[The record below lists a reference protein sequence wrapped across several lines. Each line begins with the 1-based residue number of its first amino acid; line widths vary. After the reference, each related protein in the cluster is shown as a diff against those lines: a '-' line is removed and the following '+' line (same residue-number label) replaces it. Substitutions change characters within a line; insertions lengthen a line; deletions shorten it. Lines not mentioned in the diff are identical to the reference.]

1 MKNML
6 KLLATLLAVMLAL
19 PVTAAAQA
27 GPSRNGAPASYRI
40 NPGDD
45 LEIFVWGDE
54 RLQRDVRVL
63 PDGTFSFPLVGQVN
77 ALNQLPAELEAQI
90 AKALTSQYRGTPPQ
104 VTVSVKTAGGMQFSV
119 VGKVRAPGAFTPGR
133 YVNALEAISLAGG
146 PTEFAQLGNVVIL
159 RKVGSGLQTVRVRLN
174 DVLRG
179 STSDVSSAT
188 IPQVQGG
195 DTIIVP

>member
-1 MKNML
+1 MV

-19 PVTAAAQA
+19 PVASAAQVA
-27 GPSRNGAPASYRI
+27 ASRNAAPAGYRI

-77 ALNQLPAELEAQI
+77 ALNQLPGELEAQI
-90 AKALTSQYRGTPPQ
+90 AKALTAQYRGTPPQ

-179 STSDVSSAT
+179 STSDASSAT

>member
-1 MKNML
+1 ML